1 MHKDEEIQSLSL
13 GAYSLVGSRLRAIT
27 EAGTNA
33 IEYRPYRSAVE
44 TEEGIT
50 EEAMFK
56 LVLKHIL

>member
-1 MHKDEEIQSLSL
+1 M
-13 GAYSLVGSRLRAIT
+13 GSRLRAIT